1 MIVRKI
7 ALLAL
12 ALGLGACGKVGD
24 LEPRS
29 GNALPPAAYGQT
41 TQQSAE
47 ALTTPSAQARPAR
60 SDELLRRS
68 ARREDDPFDV
78 PPGKEPPPF
87 GAQDAAKETVT
98 ESPENPN

>member
-1 MIVRKI
+1 MIVRKA

-29 GNALPPAAYGQT
+29 GNSLPPLAYGQKA
-41 TQQSAE
+41 QQSAE

-68 ARREDDPFDV
+68 ERREEDPFDV
-78 PPGKEPPPF
+78 PPGKEPKPF
-87 GAQDAAKETVT
+87 DAQQAAEETVT
-98 ESPENPN
+98 EAKENPS